1 MLSQVISA
9 ANHDLSEIELM
20 TDRDTLEDL
29 SDTFRD
35 DGGLLVCHFCDD
47 VSEVIA
53 GILVVR
59 DREEAWVL
67 CGPCLR
73 KVPVQGALAS

>member
-9 ANHDLSEIELM
+9 ENHNLSEIELM
-20 TDRDTLEDL
+20 TDRDTLDDL

-47 VSEVIA
+47 ISEVIA

>member
-1 MLSQVISA
+1 MFSQVISA

-20 TDRDTLEDL
+20 TDRDTIDDL
-29 SDTFRD
+29 SDTFRN
-35 DGGLLVCHFCDD
+35 DGGLLVCHLCDD
-47 VSEVIA
+47 VSEIIA
-53 GILVVR
+53 GIMVLR

-73 KVPVQGALAS
+73 KIPVQGAFAS